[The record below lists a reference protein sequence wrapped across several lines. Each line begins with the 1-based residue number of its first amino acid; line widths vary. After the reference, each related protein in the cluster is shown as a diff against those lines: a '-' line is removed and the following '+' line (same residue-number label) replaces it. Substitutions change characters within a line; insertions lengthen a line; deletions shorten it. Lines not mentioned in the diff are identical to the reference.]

1 MRLEGVVPVLSARRR
16 PARTTA
22 TLASLALMAM
32 VISTITAGSAP
43 AASTCSSPP
52 EVYPED
58 QLTDGLTATGL
69 TTLKGQDPVSF
80 DVTITGIIP
89 DGIITGLDLIVAQ
102 ITGPQSFLDQ
112 TGGIVYGMSGSPVSI
127 NGKLVG
133 STSYAWYGDLTI
145 IGITPAE
152 AMVRL
157 FSLPGGGPSS
167 AGPMPSRVPLTSSVR
182 RALAADA
189 DVTLDTVPSGL
200 TQMTVP
206 LGVSGLPDPALA
218 KFQRLLD
225 RKHMP
230 FAAYHAAAAPA
241 PRGITLDP
249 TPIDPGQPFA
259 SALSYGD
266 FSVYAIGTATAN
278 CGDLTVAYGHPLFY
292 YPPGPTSYGMSD
304 ATILTIVKD
313 NSGLFGGFKLG
324 VIGDPHGTIVQD
336 RFAGEV
342 GEVGI
347 SPTIVPIT
355 SDFSSPDTGIQR
367 NGETDLAWQERF
379 AVPEWSYFHAWLNI
393 ADVFQAIGKGSLNVN
408 WTVDGLRED
417 GTPWTLSGANM
428 DYSDYDAT
436 RALFKMVDQLFAIA
450 FNRYEDVT
458 FTDISMSG
466 SVTGDDLESQIT
478 RIRTSSAVQPKL
490 RSRAV
495 QKVRSGK
502 PLTIEVTL
510 SPTVG
515 SDATEETATVQVVV
529 HARKG
534 VHGVEVRG
542 GKRRSYVDRRAGS
555 FEALLAQLNESESP
569 NDLVIS
575 GGVRGVFPQDVIV
588 HGKDS
593 FLIEVV

>member
-1 MRLEGVVPVLSARRR
+1 
-16 PARTTA
+16 
-22 TLASLALMAM
+22 
-32 VISTITAGSAP
+32 
-43 AASTCSSPP
+43 
-52 EVYPED
+52 
-58 QLTDGLTATGL
+58 L
-69 TTLKGQDPVSF
+69 TTLKGQTPVSF
-80 DVTITGIIP
+80 DVKIIGVIP

-102 ITGPQSFLDQ
+102 ITGPASFLDQ
-112 TGGIVYGMSGSPVSI
+112 TGGIVYGMSGSPVTI
-127 NGKLVG
+127 GGKLVG

-152 AMVRL
+152 AMVKL

-167 AGPMPSRVPLTSSVR
+167 TGPMPPRVPLTTSVR
-182 RALAADA
+182 RALATDA
-189 DVTLDTVPSGL
+189 GTALDTVPSGL

-218 KFQRLLD
+218 KFQDLLD
-225 RKHMP
+225 EKRMP
-230 FAAYHAAAAPA
+230 FAAYHAAAARA
-241 PRGITLDP
+241 PSAVTIDP

-278 CGDLTVAYGHPLFY
+278 CGDLSVAYGHPLFY
-292 YPPGPTSYGMSD
+292 YPPGPSSFGMSD

-342 GEVGI
+342 GQVGV

-355 SDFSSPDTGIQR
+355 SNFSSPDTGIQR
-367 NGETDLAWQERF
+367 TGETDLAWQERF

-393 ADVFQAIGKGSLNVN
+393 ADVLQAIGKGSLNVS
-408 WTVDGLRED
+408 WTVNGLRQD
-417 GTPWTLSGANM
+417 GTHWNLAGANM
-428 DYSDYDAT
+428 DYSDHDAT
-436 RALFKMVDQLFAIA
+436 RALYKMVDQLFAIA

-458 FTDISMSG
+458 FTDVTMTG
-466 SVTGDDLESQIT
+466 SVTAGDLESQIT
-478 RIRTSSAVQPKL
+478 RLRTSSSVQPKL

-515 SDATEETATVQVVV
+515 SDATGKRVKVQAVI
-529 HARKG
+529 HAGKG
-534 VHGVEVRG
+534 LYGVEVRG

-555 FEALLAQLNESESP
+555 FDALLAQLNASESP
-569 NDLVIS
+569 NDLVVT
-575 GGVRGVFPQDVIV
+575 GGLRGVFPQDVIV
-588 HGKDS
+588 HGKAS
-593 FLIEVV
+593 FKIEVV

>member
-1 MRLEGVVPVLSARRR
+1 MRLEGVVPVFPARRR

-22 TLASLALMAM
+22 TLASLALMALL
-32 VISTITAGSAP
+32 ISTLTAGSAP
-43 AASTCSSPP
+43 AATTCSSPP

-58 QLTDGLTATGL
+58 QLSDGLTGTGL
-69 TTLKGQDPVSF
+69 TTLKGQTPVSF
-80 DVTITGIIP
+80 DVSIIGVIP

-127 NGKLVG
+127 GGKLVG

-167 AGPMPSRVPLTSSVR
+167 AGAMPSRVPLTSSVR
-182 RALAADA
+182 RALASDA
-189 DVTLDTVPSGL
+189 GVALDTVPSGL

-206 LGVSGLPDPALA
+206 LGVSGLPDSALA
-218 KFQRLLD
+218 KFQSFLD
-225 RKHMP
+225 KKHAP
-230 FAAYHAAAAPA
+230 FSAYHAAAAPA
-241 PRGITLDP
+241 PSAGSLDP

-292 YPPGPTSYGMSD
+292 YPPGPTSFGMSD
-304 ATILTIVKD
+304 ADILTIVKD
-313 NSGLFGGFKLG
+313 KSGLFGGFKLG
-324 VIGDPHGTIVQD
+324 VIGDPHGAIVQD

-342 GEVGI
+342 GRVGV
-347 SPTIVPIT
+347 SPTTVPIT
-355 SDFSSPDTGIQR
+355 SDFSSPDTDIQR
-367 NGETDLAWQERF
+367 TGETDLAWQERF

-393 ADVFQAIGKGSLNVN
+393 ADVFQAIGKGTLDVS
-408 WTVDGLRED
+408 WTVNGLRED
-417 GTPWTLSGANM
+417 GSPWTLSNANM

-436 RALFKMVDQLFAIA
+436 NALYKMVDQLFAIA
-450 FNRYEDVT
+450 LNRYEDVT
-458 FTDISMSG
+458 FTDVSMSG
-466 SVTGDDLESQIT
+466 SVTAGDLESRIT
-478 RIRTSSAVQPKL
+478 RIRTSSAAQPHL
-490 RSRAV
+490 RSRTV
-495 QKVRSGK
+495 QKVRKGK

-510 SPTVG
+510 APTVG
-515 SDATEETATVQVVV
+515 SDATEQVVKVQVVV

-534 VHGVEVRG
+534 LYGIEVRG
-542 GKRRSYVDRRAGS
+542 GKRRSSVDRRAGS
-555 FEALLAQLNESESP
+555 FDRLLAELNASESP
-569 NDLVIS
+569 NELVVS
-575 GGVRGVFPQDVIV
+575 GAARGVFPQDVIV

-593 FLIEVV
+593 FTIEVV